1 MKQTYL
7 FLLIGLLANI
17 GVMKAAYFHRLEATN
32 HLSQPSV
39 MSISQDELGR
49 MWFGTREGINV
60 YDGREI
66 HFYKGWVRGAED
78 KEVWMGNEISY
89 VCRGKDLNMYFVSD
103 NNLYCYDMK
112 EDFFR
117 QLTFGNTT
125 QTAVE
130 DGGVV
135 WFIQR
140 DSIFQWDMQAGKRTF
155 MRKSPVPNPTVL
167 RITKYNLFVGARQGL
182 FVCSF
187 RGDTDAMSFLK
198 GVEIYSLFE
207 SKDEEMWIGTRM
219 NGLYRMSN
227 LKVHRVPY
235 SAEGVYG
242 TIDLQIREFV
252 EDNEGNIWFGTF
264 SGLQKY
270 DVKKKRYERM
280 DVPAYVG
287 GLNHPSI
294 FSLYKDD
301 NGVIWLGTYY
311 GGVNYFDPKRDG
323 MVHYDYQNRTGK
335 QLYYSLIGNMV
346 KDKDGNL
353 WLSTDGGGISC
364 LDKEWNLLAQYTSG
378 GYNSLLHN
386 NVKDIAYDASRDCLF
401 IGTYLGGLSRYD
413 RSTRLFYHYLP
424 YQSSP
429 TDGNGPGAIIHHLK
443 MWKEDLYVSS
453 REGIFRL
460 DIDQNRF
467 ERVVDNRYCEW
478 FDIDEEGTMYLM
490 GEQSFTYFSLND
502 IPHKKTVWL
511 DSYGERG
518 SVSQILARP
527 EGLYVCTLGSGIY
540 FFQKKDETL
549 LHFSETNGGLPSD
562 YCYAMQAVDS
572 TRLLVLGD
580 AGISLL
586 SLAQKQIK
594 TLELDAYS
602 SGTSVIDG
610 CGLYTD
616 GQWVYVGD
624 TKGVTFFS
632 LDEFAYS
639 RSYAPYFSALWVNN
653 ILISPGDESGI
664 LTQALPFIRELR
676 LQSHQNN
683 LTFRFQLQG
692 DIYQHT
698 NVLYEYKLEGFDE
711 EWTPAPTQV
720 IRYTKL
726 RPGNYTLSV
735 RLAGSQEPQQVMR
748 IHIAT
753 PLYASWWAILLY
765 LLILSSAIC
774 YWIWNRYQKHKLALS
789 LESEKR
795 KQSELALSLESEKR
809 KQSELALS
817 LEEEKRKQQSLE
829 FSLERERMQARFAE
843 EANREKMN
851 FFTSVSHELR
861 TPLTLIVSY
870 VDSLLE
876 DRLPD
881 SLYCKLQ
888 RIKQHSQIMTRLVS
902 DLLDFRK
909 FSQSKVKLELSQLNI
924 CLFIHEIFTSFTYYA
939 QHRSISYCF
948 DAIPENILGWFDD
961 QQLRK
966 VFTNLLSNAFKYTP
980 NGKEI
985 RVKVE
990 AGDEVVKVSV
1000 SDTGIGIAPEDIPHI
1015 FDRFYQGKHQDVTEQ
1030 MAGTGIG
1037 LALTKKIVELH
1048 HGHITVESIP
1058 GAGSIFTVYLPLSK
1072 QAYQNDKRIH
1082 WSNRKEI
1089 RDTISDYS
1097 FSHMQ
1102 LEEEPSDS
1110 LMPEY
1115 PYTVLLVDDN
1125 AEMRLILKNIFRKFY
1140 TVLTAPNG
1148 KEALAVAHSKMPDL
1162 VMSDVMMP
1170 EMSGTELCVQ
1180 LKSDPELCHIPVI
1193 LLTAL
1198 NTPEQNVEGFSQG
1211 ADDYIT
1217 KPFDARILLAR
1228 VKSLLH
1234 NRMLLQKQFEK
1245 KPVAEMDLSGISP
1258 FDQTILR
1265 KAEDIIVKHLDNP
1278 EFDIPWLCREIGIGR
1293 STLFSKFKLL
1303 TGSTPNAFI
1312 TNIRMRAAEQ
1322 LFRQYPS
1329 LSIAEVSEQCGFSA
1343 VRYFSLCFKE
1353 RFGTSPQTFR
1363 RELKQKSNT

>member
-7 FLLIGLLANI
+7 FLLIGLLANV

-386 NVKDIAYDASRDCLF
+386 NVKDIAYDVSRDCLF

-443 MWKEDLYVSS
+443 MWKGDLYVSS

-467 ERVVDNRYCEW
+467 ECVVDNRYCEW

-527 EGLYVCTLGSGIY
+527 EGLYV
-540 FFQKKDETL
+540 
-549 LHFSETNGGLPSD
+549 
-562 YCYAMQAVDS
+562 
-572 TRLLVLGD
+572 
-580 AGISLL
+580 
-586 SLAQKQIK
+586 
-594 TLELDAYS
+594 
-602 SGTSVIDG
+602 
-610 CGLYTD
+610 
-616 GQWVYVGD
+616 
-624 TKGVTFFS
+624 
-632 LDEFAYS
+632 
-639 RSYAPYFSALWVNN
+639 
-653 ILISPGDESGI
+653 
-664 LTQALPFIRELR
+664 
-676 LQSHQNN
+676 
-683 LTFRFQLQG
+683 
-692 DIYQHT
+692 
-698 NVLYEYKLEGFDE
+698 
-711 EWTPAPTQV
+711 
-720 IRYTKL
+720 
-726 RPGNYTLSV
+726 
-735 RLAGSQEPQQVMR
+735 
-748 IHIAT
+748 
-753 PLYASWWAILLY
+753 
-765 LLILSSAIC
+765 
-774 YWIWNRYQKHKLALS
+774 
-789 LESEKR
+789 
-795 KQSELALSLESEKR
+795 
-809 KQSELALS
+809 
-817 LEEEKRKQQSLE
+817 
-829 FSLERERMQARFAE
+829 
-843 EANREKMN
+843 
-851 FFTSVSHELR
+851 
-861 TPLTLIVSY
+861 
-870 VDSLLE
+870 
-876 DRLPD
+876 
-881 SLYCKLQ
+881 
-888 RIKQHSQIMTRLVS
+888 
-902 DLLDFRK
+902 
-909 FSQSKVKLELSQLNI
+909 
-924 CLFIHEIFTSFTYYA
+924 
-939 QHRSISYCF
+939 
-948 DAIPENILGWFDD
+948 
-961 QQLRK
+961 
-966 VFTNLLSNAFKYTP
+966 
-980 NGKEI
+980 
-985 RVKVE
+985 
-990 AGDEVVKVSV
+990 
-1000 SDTGIGIAPEDIPHI
+1000 
-1015 FDRFYQGKHQDVTEQ
+1015 
-1030 MAGTGIG
+1030 
-1037 LALTKKIVELH
+1037 
-1048 HGHITVESIP
+1048 
-1058 GAGSIFTVYLPLSK
+1058 
-1072 QAYQNDKRIH
+1072 
-1082 WSNRKEI
+1082 
-1089 RDTISDYS
+1089 
-1097 FSHMQ
+1097 
-1102 LEEEPSDS
+1102 
-1110 LMPEY
+1110 
-1115 PYTVLLVDDN
+1115 
-1125 AEMRLILKNIFRKFY
+1125 
-1140 TVLTAPNG
+1140 
-1148 KEALAVAHSKMPDL
+1148 
-1162 VMSDVMMP
+1162 
-1170 EMSGTELCVQ
+1170 
-1180 LKSDPELCHIPVI
+1180 
-1193 LLTAL
+1193 
-1198 NTPEQNVEGFSQG
+1198 
-1211 ADDYIT
+1211 
-1217 KPFDARILLAR
+1217 
-1228 VKSLLH
+1228 
-1234 NRMLLQKQFEK
+1234 
-1245 KPVAEMDLSGISP
+1245 
-1258 FDQTILR
+1258 
-1265 KAEDIIVKHLDNP
+1265 
-1278 EFDIPWLCREIGIGR
+1278 
-1293 STLFSKFKLL
+1293 
-1303 TGSTPNAFI
+1303 
-1312 TNIRMRAAEQ
+1312 
-1322 LFRQYPS
+1322 
-1329 LSIAEVSEQCGFSA
+1329 
-1343 VRYFSLCFKE
+1343 
-1353 RFGTSPQTFR
+1353 
-1363 RELKQKSNT
+1363 